1 MCSFWDFLLNLKS
14 WNNISVSI
22 IFEKWNVATWP
33 RSTSPPTTS
42 TIIDPLNPSSID
54 HSIIPI
60 SINPRHSHPNLNPPT
75 SKPTK
80 NPNKTKWTSWSP
92 KSHMDLPPL
101 KNSMKIISS
110 LKNSSSFSA
119 KSTRTLNTSN
129 KGSMERRR
137 KFKEILKI
145 FKNKSFFSSMISNYR
160 SCHNSIRPTETSS
173 TPIETW
179 KTP

>member
-1 MCSFWDFLLNLKS
+1 M
-14 WNNISVSI
+14 
-22 IFEKWNVATWP
+22 ATWP
-33 RSTSPPTTS
+33 RSTSHPTTS
-42 TIIDPLNPSSID
+42 TIIDPANPSTTN
-54 HSIIPI
+54 HFIIPI
-60 SINPRHSHPNLNPPT
+60 SINPRHSHPNLNLHT
-75 SKPTK
+75 SSHMR
-80 NPNKTKWTSWSP
+80 NPNKTKWIWWNL